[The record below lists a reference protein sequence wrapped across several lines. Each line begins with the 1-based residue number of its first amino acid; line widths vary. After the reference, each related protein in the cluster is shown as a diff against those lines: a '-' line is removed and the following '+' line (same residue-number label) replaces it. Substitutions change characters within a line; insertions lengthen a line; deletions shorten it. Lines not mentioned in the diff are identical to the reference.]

1 MEYIQKFF
9 KKSGWISILESIIF
23 ALLGLVLIYNADTT
37 VKIISSMLGIIFIIV
52 GTCKIINWISSG
64 GRYSLYNLDL
74 FYGLIAIA
82 IGVVA
87 IMYSG
92 AIETVFRVIVGVW
105 IIYMSIIR
113 MSLALKIKKLDSKI
127 WIWTLVLAVLMFVCG
142 IYIISNSGALIMT
155 IGAIMVAYSIIDII
169 ENIIF
174 MKNIK
179 EIF

>member
-1 MEYIQKFF
+1 MEYIEKFF

-23 ALLGLVLIYNADTT
+23 AILGAVLIYNAEAT
-37 VKIISSMLGIIFIIV
+37 VKIISSILGIIFIIV
-52 GTCKIINWISSG
+52 GTCRVINWISAR
-64 GRYSLYNLDL
+64 GRYDFYNLDL
-74 FYGLIAIA
+74 LYGLIAIT

-92 AIETVFRVIVGVW
+92 AIKTIFRIIIGVW
-105 IIYMSIIR
+105 IIYMSVVR
-113 MSLALKIKKLDSKI
+113 MNLALKIKKLDSRI
-127 WIWTLVLAVLMFVCG
+127 WILTLLLAVLMLICG
-142 IYIISNSGALIMT
+142 IYIVTNSGALVIT
-155 IGAIMVAYSIIDII
+155 IGAIMISYSVIDII